1 MIHHNHRALSKIK
14 KIYEKTRK
22 MKRHPKSIFML
33 DQGKRKPAFG
43 PKDPMDCWFVSIDF
57 K

>member
-43 PKDPMDCWFVSIDF
+43 PKDPMDC
-57 K
+57 